1 MSLSSVGS
9 GDVDGAV
16 VSRTWRDAT
25 GTVLGT
31 GEMLDVVFADA
42 GEHEVLLEVVDE
54 DGLWAVASVLVSV
67 VLGPPSTPVNTV
79 PSEDSYLEFN
89 RFQTFFWQG
98 SALATSYDV
107 RFIDGAT
114 GDERLYEG
122 LDASDVCDGSFSC
135 DQYFTTETPVGMG
148 HSWGVRANNAAGSSA
163 WSDFSFH
170 VIPERTAAPVTPT
183 LQSPADG
190 GAVAS
195 GAEVAF
201 TWQSDSQV
209 TYYDLEIINGSDSSS
224 ETSNNL
230 RYRLYCDEALC
241 QYTQTVDVPVGP
253 GHSWRVRARNR
264 LGQSDWATHALSV
277 SGPVPGIPVLQ
288 SPTDG
293 AELNE
298 NSTVD
303 FTWQADADASGYVFQ
318 LMDAN
323 RMPLGAAVNL
333 TASTACGGGSC
344 SYLVSLGLAA
354 NADYSWSVAANNASG
369 TSLSSERGFRVVV
382 PPVPSPDAP
391 AAVSPAV
398 DAALPAATLT
408 TFAWLPAANASSYEL
423 QIVDAADGPQAV
435 VGDLLASD
443 VCTASRC
450 ETLVTTPDG
459 ASAGH
464 LWRVRA
470 ANLTGA
476 SAWTERTF
484 STVVNL
490 PPDPVAVFTASA
502 GSGFVPFTLDV
513 DGSASS
519 DDVGIVQ
526 YRWAFADE
534 QVVEGESAATATH
547 TFDTP
552 GSYEVVLTVTDG
564 EGRSDQMSMT
574 VTAHAALATAEE
586 AARLLTQAS
595 FGPTLGDID
604 AVRRL
609 GVEGWIDNQLLLKG
623 PPHLDYVQLY
633 SNGSNRS
640 ARHEKFWLDAVDGE
654 DQLRQ
659 RVAFALSQLLV
670 ISDTGYTL
678 SNTQYG
684 VTHYYDILRNE
695 AFGSYRELLEQ
706 ITLSP
711 IMGIYL
717 SMLQNDKGRPE
728 SNTRADENFAREV
741 LQLFSIGLYNLS
753 LDGTRAAGKTYTQE
767 QIEAFARVFTGWNY
781 ADAGNWNRPL
791 FTGQD
796 MLSPM
801 EPFEDHHD
809 TGAKALLNGAV
820 LPEGQ
825 SARVDLEAAL
835 DNIFAHANVGPFIAT
850 HLITQLVTSNPTPQY
865 VARVA
870 TVFNDNGLGV
880 RGDLGA
886 TVKAIL
892 MDTEA
897 RTLGSVA
904 NFGKMREPVL
914 RFSHLW
920 RAFSVSPGNWS
931 DNGEYETYS
940 PQLQDMDSDT
950 GQAPLKSPSVFNFF
964 SPSYSPQGP
973 AQNNWLVVPEM
984 QIFTDSNILKSA
996 SRVNRQIY
1004 RHYLQN
1010 STPSER
1016 NPAYLDYSREIA
1028 LANDPQALLD
1038 HLNLLLLSGAMSD
1051 ALETILLDHISTLED
1066 DEDGLIE
1073 RVQDAIALI
1082 VASPDYLVQK

>member
-1 MSLSSVGS
+1 M
-9 GDVDGAV
+9 
-16 VSRTWRDAT
+16 
-25 GTVLGT
+25 
-31 GEMLDVVFADA
+31 
-42 GEHEVLLEVVDE
+42 
-54 DGLWAVASVLVSV
+54 
-67 VLGPPSTPVNTV
+67 
-79 PSEDSYLEFN
+79 
-89 RFQTFFWQG
+89 RF
-98 SALATSYDV
+98 V
-107 RFIDGAT
+107 DGAT

-163 WSDFSFH
+163 WSDFTFH

-195 GAEVAF
+195 GAEVEF

-209 TYYDLEIINGSDSSS
+209 TYYDLEIIDGSDSSS
-224 ETSNNL
+224 DTSNNL
-230 RYRLYCDEALC
+230 RYRLYCDDALC
-241 QYTQTVDVPVGP
+241 RYTQTVDLPVGA

-264 LGQSDWATHALSV
+264 LGESDWATHALSV
-277 SGPVPGIPVLQ
+277 SGPAPGTPILQ
-288 SPTDG
+288 SPADG

-298 NSTVD
+298 NTTVD
-303 FTWQADADASGYVFQ
+303 FTWQADADAATYAFQ
-318 LMDAN
+318 LMDASS
-323 RMPLGAAVNL
+323 MPIGGVVNL
-333 TASTACGGGSC
+333 TAANACVGGTC
-344 SYLVSLGLAA
+344 SYPVTL
-354 NADYSWSVAANNASG
+354 DVAANDDYGWSVTASNASG
-369 TSLSSERGFRVVV
+369 TSPSSERAFRVVV

-391 AAVSPAV
+391 GAVSPAV
-398 DAALPAATLT
+398 DAELPAATLT
-408 TFAWLPAANASSYEL
+408 TFAWAPAANAESYDL
-423 QIVDAADGPQAV
+423 QIVDAALGAQPVVDGM
-435 VGDLLASD
+435 LAAD
-443 VCTASRC
+443 VCTVERC
-450 ETLVTTPDG
+450 EAMVTTPDG
-459 ASAGH
+459 AGSGH

-470 ANLTGA
+470 VNVTGA
-476 SAWTERTF
+476 SAWTERAF
-484 STVVNL
+484 ATVVDL
-490 PPDPVAVFTASA
+490 PPDPVAAFTASA
-502 GSGFVPFTLDV
+502 GSGFVPFTLNV
-513 DGSASS
+513 DASGSS
-519 DDVGIVQ
+519 DDIGIVQ

-534 QVVEGESAATATH
+534 QLVEGDTALTAVH
-547 TFDTP
+547 TFETP
-552 GSYEVVLTVTDG
+552 GTHEVVLTVTDG
-564 EGRSDQMSMT
+564 EGRSDQASIT
-574 VTAHAALATAEE
+574 VTAHASLATAEE
-586 AARLLTQAS
+586 AARLLAQAS
-595 FGPTLGDID
+595 FGPTLEDID

-623 PPHLDYVQLY
+623 PPHLDYVLQH

-678 SNTQYG
+678 SNTQHG
-684 VTHYYDILRNE
+684 VTNYYDILRNE

-711 IMGIYL
+711 IMGVYL

-741 LQLFSIGLYNLS
+741 LQLFSIGLYNLN
-753 LDGTRAAGKTYTQE
+753 LDGTRAVGKTYTQE
-767 QIEAFARVFTGWNY
+767 QIEAFARVFTGWNF
-781 ADAGNWNRPL
+781 ANAGDWNRPL
-791 FTGQD
+791 FTNQD
-796 MLSPM
+796 MRNPM

-809 TGAKALLNGAV
+809 TGAKTLLNGTV

-825 SARVDLEAAL
+825 TARVDLEAAL
-835 DNIFAHANVGPFIAT
+835 DNIFAHANVGPFVAS
-850 HLITQLVTSNPTPQY
+850 HLIKQLVTSNPTPQY

-870 TVFNDNGLGV
+870 TVFNDNGFGV

-897 RTLGSVA
+897 RTVGGVA

-931 DNGEYETYS
+931 ENGEYETYS
-940 PQLQDMDSDT
+940 PTLQDMDSET

-973 AQNNWLVVPEM
+973 AQDNWLVVPEM

-1010 STPSER
+1010 SSPSER

-1028 LANDPQALLD
+1028 LASDPHALLG

-1051 ALETILLDHISTLED
+1051 ALETILLDHLNTLED
-1066 DEDGLIE
+1066 DEDGLVE